1 MISDDDLRK
10 AAFLLDNRR
19 LLQSTYAYDKS
30 MISGDNWSE
39 SEEWGVSPSVSR
51 SRNQVKL
58 DGPFFTLE
66 RYFSMIFVSDRS

>member
-30 MISGDNWSE
+30 MISGDN
-39 SEEWGVSPSVSR
+39 
-51 SRNQVKL
+51 
-58 DGPFFTLE
+58 
-66 RYFSMIFVSDRS
+66 